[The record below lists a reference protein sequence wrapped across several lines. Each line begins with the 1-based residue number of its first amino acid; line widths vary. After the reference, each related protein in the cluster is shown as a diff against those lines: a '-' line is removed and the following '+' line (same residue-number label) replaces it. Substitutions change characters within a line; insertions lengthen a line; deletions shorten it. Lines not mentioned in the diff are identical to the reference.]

1 MNKVKISS
9 EVAYLIGI
17 ILMALSV
24 AMITAANFGVSMLIA
39 PSLILSMKFN
49 FLTFGQWEYII
60 QGTLFIIMC
69 IWVKKIKPIYF
80 FSFLSSVAFATFL
93 DLFRLLPF
101 AKPEFYLAFENSLT
115 IRILLFV
122 VADLLIGISLAF
134 AFKSYLYPQ
143 TTDFFTKCIT
153 FKFNYNIS
161 KFKMAF
167 DSVFLIIS
175 ILLSLIAFHDF
186 TGIGIG
192 TVVITLFNGPLIG
205 LFTRV
210 LNKFFV
216 FKPTFK
222 KFSRIFE
229 M

>member
-1 MNKVKISS
+1 MKKIKMSS

-17 ILMALSV
+17 LLLAFAV

-80 FSFLSSVAFATFL
+80 FAFLSSIAFATFL

-115 IRILLFV
+115 IRIFLFI

-153 FKFNYNIS
+153 FKFNYNLA
-161 KFKMAF
+161 KFKMIF
-167 DSVFLIIS
+167 DIVFLIIS
-175 ILLSLIAFHDF
+175 ILLSLCLFKNF

-205 LFTRV
+205 LFTKI
-210 LNKFFV
+210 LGKIFV
-216 FKPTFK
+216 FEPTFK
-222 KFSRIFE
+222 KIEKLFE

>member
-17 ILMALSV
+17 ILMAFSV

-80 FSFLSSVAFATFL
+80 FAFFSSIAFATFL

-115 IRILLFV
+115 IRILLLV

-153 FKFNYNIS
+153 FKFNYS
-161 KFKMAF
+161 LAKFKLIF
-167 DSVFLIIS
+167 DIVFLTIS
-175 ILLSLIAFHDF
+175 ILLSLCLFKGF
-186 TGIGIG
+186 QGIGIG

-205 LFTRV
+205 FFTK
-210 LNKFFV
+210 LYDKIFV
-216 FKPTFK
+216 FEPTFK
-222 KFSRIFE
+222 KFSKIFE

>member
-9 EVAYLIGI
+9 ELAYLIGI
-17 ILMALSV
+17 ILMAFSV

-60 QGTLFIIMC
+60 QGTLFLIMC

-80 FSFLSSVAFATFL
+80 FSFLSSLAFATFL

-101 AKPEFYLAFENSLT
+101 AKPEFYLAFEKSLT
-115 IRILLFV
+115 IRILLFIA
-122 VADLLIGISLAF
+122 ADLLIGISLAF

-161 KFKMAF
+161 KFKMIFDTAF
-167 DSVFLIIS
+167 LMIS
-175 ILLSLIAFHDF
+175 IFLSVSLFHNF

-192 TVVITLFNGPLIG
+192 TVVITMFNGPLIG
-205 LFTRV
+205 LFTKL
-210 LNKFFV
+210 LNKIFI

-222 KFSRIFE
+222 KLAKIFE
-229 M
+229 L